1 RTVGDLA
8 HVPVA
13 TLRRE
18 FGAVGEHLAALA
30 WGRDERRVTPHVP
43 DRSIGAEETFPHD
56 IVDPDEIRREL
67 LRLSERVAARL
78 RAAGQVARTVS
89 VKLRRADFTT
99 ITRSRTLREPTDVG
113 QEIYATA
120 RELYAAA
127 GLERVRLRLVGV
139 RAENLRPAE
148 TATRQLTLGERETG
162 WREAERAMDAVA
174 RRFGSG
180 AVRPASLLR
189 PVPDDADPE
198 VNEQDRRIV

>member
-1 RTVGDLA
+1 LSTRT
-8 HVPVA
+8 
-13 TLRRE
+13 RS
-18 FGAVGEHLAALA
+18 GASCCAC
-30 WGRDERRVTPHVP
+30 P
-43 DRSIGAEETFPHD
+43 
-56 IVDPDEIRREL
+56 VDPDEIRREL

-148 TATRQLTLGERETG
+148 TATHQLTLGERETG

-189 PVPDDADPE
+189 PVPDEADAE